1 MFSVF
6 SNHMKGKV
14 NMCILI
20 YDLSIKILCS
30 NSNIAN
36 IYLDHLWSH
45 SHTLNICCIS
55 PCANFLSP
63 PHYPYDT
70 CITTSTPIIPLTHVF
85 TCCWG
90 TMPSCRTKASCS
102 SDRVMAGTA
111 DLPGSL
117 PVYITWVIVTWDN
130 YTQLSSLTGV
140 LRCHCLPILQ
150 MSTPSGK
157 WWPQLCQNHLLM
169 LNEDI

>member
-1 MFSVF
+1 MRV
-6 SNHMKGKV
+6 
-14 NMCILI
+14 LI
-20 YDLSIKILCS
+20 YDLSIKSLRS

-45 SHTLNICCIS
+45 SHTLNVWLTVYVVYLHVLTSYPPPSMTPVLLHLPPPS
-55 PCANFLSP
+55 PWHMYLPVVGGPCP
-63 PHYPYDT
+63 PVGQRPAVLQT
-70 CITTSTPIIPLTHVF
+70 ESWLGLLTY
-85 TCCWG
+85 
-90 TMPSCRTKASCS
+90 
-102 SDRVMAGTA
+102 
-111 DLPGSL
+111 LGSL